1 MAATKPSI
9 PVFTV
14 TTVEEEPYIMRE
26 LDPKGGARYV
36 GFVKDMM
43 DKLADMVG
51 FTYNF
56 KIADDGQ
63 YGQQTPSGQW
73 TGMVGEVIDGKAD
86 IAAGALTVTIQ
97 REEDLDF
104 TKPFLSTA
112 VNLLVQ
118 KPQRLDLGLGYLV
131 RPFSTDFWIL
141 LLVCIVIVGI
151 LFFLIGRF
159 SPYEWIKVADDKD
172 QRGAKNAF
180 SLRNS
185 YLFVLSSLTWQ
196 GFREPPRS
204 ISGRLLA
211 AFWWIFVLFTI
222 VAYTA
227 NLTAYL
233 LARPEQMPLMP
244 FKSYEDLV
252 ESNEIAVGALS
263 FGATQDALRKSRDQT
278 LQNLWNKMS
287 QQNSWVGSYLEGVM
301 RVKKSDGHFVL
312 FAESTTAEYLA
323 RKNCDVMLYGDNIFH
338 KSYGLAVQK
347 GNALGPLLSKAI
359 LELRESGELELL
371 RQRWWRFAGECSDI
385 DGRKY
390 TQKGD
395 SLSTLPIY
403 PVTLRDMAVAI
414 LLLFLG
420 MIASV
425 VFLILELIYHTI
437 ATKGKI
443 EKPKMLDKKIFRA
456 PKFTKGKS
464 SKAKA
469 ATSPDPEVGVSE
481 PLTDEALEGTSGEG
495 ASTEGVEEGK
505 EG

>member
-1 MAATKPSI
+1 
-9 PVFTV
+9 
-14 TTVEEEPYIMRE
+14 
-26 LDPKGGARYV
+26 
-36 GFVKDMM
+36 M
-43 DKLADMVG
+43 DKLSDSVG
-51 FTYNF
+51 FKYDF
-56 KIADDGQ
+56 KVADDGQ
-63 YGQQTPSGQW
+63 YGQQKATGEW
-73 TGMVGEVIDGKAD
+73 TGMIGEVIDGTAD
-86 IAAGALTVTIQ
+86 IAAGALTITMP
-97 REEDLDF
+97 REEEVDF
-104 TKPFLSTA
+104 TKPFMSTA
-112 VNLLVQ
+112 INLLVK
-118 KPQRLDLGLGYLV
+118 KPERMDLGLGYLV

-141 LLVCIVIVGI
+141 LLISIVIVGF

-159 SPYEWIKVADDKD
+159 SPYEWIKVPDEKD
-172 QRGAKNAF
+172 LRGAKNSF

-185 YLFVLSSLTWQ
+185 YLFTFSSLTWQ

-211 AFWWIFVLFTI
+211 SFWWIFVLFTI

-244 FKSYEDLV
+244 FKTYEDLV
-252 ESNEIAVGALS
+252 ESNDISVGALN

-287 QQNSWVGSYLEGVM
+287 QQGSWVSSYYEGLQ

-312 FAESTTAEYLA
+312 FAESATAEYLA

-347 GNALGPLLSKAI
+347 GSALGSMLNKAI

-371 RQRWWRFAGECSDI
+371 RQRWWRFAGECSGI
-385 DGRKY
+385 DGRKFS
-390 TQKGD
+390 QKGD
-395 SLSTLPIY
+395 SLSSLPIY

-420 MIASV
+420 MIVAV

-443 EKPKMLDKKIFRA
+443 EKPKMLDKKIFKA
-456 PKFTKGKS
+456 PKVPKFTKKS
-464 SKAKA
+464 KEKKA
-469 ATSPDPEVGVSE
+469 SPQDPEAGVSE

-495 ASTEGVEEGK
+495 
-505 EG
+505 